1 MTQDRGPTA
10 DTPSGRRWGLSWALG
25 PLAGALVALALIF
38 HIRGW
43 GSIPGGSCGS
53 KYQACADGT
62 DTLLFLAFGLTFGG
76 GITLIGVLAMLVKR
90 GFGRAQ
96 LIALPLAG
104 AVLIAWPGWQI
115 AQWLRGPMLD
125 IAWTTAVDRPQ
136 EARVQGLWVTDD
148 GTVVRGLEDA
158 LVAHDPR
165 GGERR
170 WSVDAPVRMSLCSM
184 SDTVSQG
191 IALAAYARHEKP
203 CESVAAIDTDSGR
216 TLWNRTVDAN
226 DLRFT
231 RPQGGRVAIDGGT
244 AVVAT
249 KDGARAFGLR
259 DGKPRWKYRADDA
272 DCGPALVSGA
282 GGRTRIVEVCDP
294 WDAAKVTTRVVTLD
308 SGSGK
313 ELHRR
318 DLPTETDLSELDVI
332 STEPFVIR
340 VAESDERGLDAVLAF
355 GKDGGEPV
363 VVKRIGTDVELA
375 LGTSQSR
382 FPAQS
387 GLKALVHEN
396 TLIAATQTSGGDV
409 PQHVSAYSL
418 RDGARQWRVKVAD
431 TWEDEVG
438 SLAVAD
444 GRIGVHVDDGRVL
457 SLDPRTGAKQHDHG
471 AVIDETG
478 LKIEME
484 AQLLAGPGDGWI
496 LVNPDSGEHPPLV
509 GLTLKD

>member
-1 MTQDRGPTA
+1 MTQDRRPTA
-10 DTPSGRRWGLSWALG
+10 DTPSGRRLGLIWVFA
-25 PLAGALVALALIF
+25 PLAGALVVLAVIF

-43 GSIPGGSCGS
+43 GSIPGGSCGTRA
-53 KYQACADGT
+53 QACTDGT
-62 DTLLFLAFGLTFGG
+62 GTLIVLGFVCTFVGL
-76 GITLIGVLAMLVKR
+76 ITLILVLAVLVKR
-90 GFGRAQ
+90 GFGVAH

-104 AVLIAWPGWQI
+104 AVLIVWPGWQF

-125 IAWTTAVDRPQ
+125 IAWTTPVDRPK

-148 GTVVRGLEDA
+148 GTVVRGRPDA

-191 IALAAYARHEKP
+191 IALVAYARHEKP

-216 TLWNRTVDAN
+216 TLWKKTVDAD
-226 DLRFT
+226 DLRFA

-259 DGKPRWKYRADDA
+259 DGKPRWSYRLDD
-272 DCGPALVSGA
+272 DCEQALVSAA

-294 WDAAKVTTRVVTLD
+294 LGASKVTARVLTLD
-308 SGSGK
+308 SGDGK
-313 ELHRR
+313 KLRR
-318 DLPTETDLSELDVI
+318 HDLPTETSLSELDVI
-332 STEPFVIR
+332 SADPFVIR
-340 VAESDERGLDAVLAF
+340 VTESDERGLDAVLAF
-355 GKDGGEPV
+355 GEDGVEPV
-363 VVKRIGTDVELA
+363 VVKRIGTDEELA
-375 LGTSQSR
+375 LGTAESR
-382 FPAQS
+382 LPAQA
-387 GLKALVHEN
+387 GLKALVHKN
-396 TLIAATQTSGGDV
+396 TLIAATQTTGEDV
-409 PQHVSAYSL
+409 PQQVSAYSL

-431 TWEDEVG
+431 SWGAGVG

-444 GRIGVHVDDGRVL
+444 GRIGVYVDDRRVL

-471 AVIDETG
+471 AVIDEVG
-478 LKIEME
+478 LEIGSDV
-484 AQLLAGPGDGWI
+484 QLLAGPGDGWT
-496 LVNPDSGEHPPLV
+496 LVNPDSGDYPPLL
-509 GLTLKD
+509 GLTPKD